1 MDDKI
6 LAIDLNLSR
15 ANISAKPKQ
24 HRYLCLNHLCIL
36 LSILSENSGTH
47 LGQKYRFNL
56 AVYLYEMITLPE
68 NSYLHGF
75 NLGCSRWFK
84 MVSGGFAN
92 QLVFYWKKFTE

>member
-47 LGQKYRFNL
+47 LGQNI
-56 AVYLYEMITLPE
+56 VYLVTLFMH
-68 NSYLHGF
+68 SYLSWP
-75 NLGCSRWFK
+75 LG
-84 MVSGGFAN
+84 
-92 QLVFYWKKFTE
+92 TEYTCGHSFPLFCNFH